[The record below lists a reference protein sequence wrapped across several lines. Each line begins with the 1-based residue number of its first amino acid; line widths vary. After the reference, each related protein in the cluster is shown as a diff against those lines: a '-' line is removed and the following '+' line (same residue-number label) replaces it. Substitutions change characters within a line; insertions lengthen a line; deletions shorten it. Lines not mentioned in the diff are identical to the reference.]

1 MVKRATAAAAG
12 ELAVCEMDLPPSAR
26 DLVRWVGW
34 QGAINMIREMPGARI
49 YSPKRGPQHSQQA
62 DARYAR
68 VAELAGEHGAAA
80 LYRAIVGGIFEVPR
94 CAAAMARARNRDIR
108 RAFDAGADVEELC
121 FRYGVSRRSV
131 YYILKGGDEPEAVPL
146 RENGQGVLF

>member
-1 MVKRATAAAAG
+1 MVKHSATAVAG

-34 QGAINMIREMPGARI
+34 QGAISMIREMPGARI
-49 YSPKRGPQHSQQA
+49 YSPKRGPQHSQKA

-80 LYRAIVGGIFEVPR
+80 LYRAIAGGIFEVPR

-108 RAFDAGADVEELC
+108 RAFDAGVNVEELC
-121 FRYGVSRRSV
+121 YRYGVSRRSV
-131 YYILKGGDEPEAVPL
+131 YYILKGGDDPEAMPL
-146 RENGQGVLF
+146 RQSGQGVLF